1 MLTRHNSDA
10 IKEVNAKGENSTFQM
25 GKDTNIV
32 RKIYQLSR
40 FNDYDSLRKQFFWS
54 RFQLHAWAYLRI

>member
-1 MLTRHNSDA
+1 MLTRYNSDA

-40 FNDYDSLRKQFFWS
+40 FND
-54 RFQLHAWAYLRI
+54 